1 MVSLLL
7 RIARIAGFCLLAVL
21 ALWFSPL
28 WLSDRIGRLGGFCK
42 SSEPEVLHC
51 ERLKAE
57 KRRRY
62 GMRCLLRKWEKNQ
75 REARFKR
82 IEKTRNNF
90 YN

>member
-7 RIARIAGFCLLAVL
+7 KIARVAGFCLLAVL

-28 WLSDRIGRLGGFCK
+28 LLLDRIGRLGGFRK
-42 SSEPEVLHC
+42 SSEPEVLHY
-51 ERLKAE
+51 ERIKAE

>member
-1 MVSLLL
+1 MASLLL
-7 RIARIAGFCLLAVL
+7 KIARIAGLCLLAVL

-28 WLSDRIGRLGGFCK
+28 WLLERLPHIGGYCK
-42 SSEPEVLHC
+42 STEPEVLHY
-51 ERLKAE
+51 ERIKAE
-57 KRRRY
+57 KRKRY
-62 GMRCLLRKWEKNQ
+62 GMRCLLRKWEQNQ